1 MDHAHRGSQVY
12 RGPCERPPIGVR
24 IKLEPVVRTIE
35 MVNFSMA
42 YASRTAQTLKR
53 GGYVTGILRFGCT
66 WRFCAPLFDA
76 CKTYL
81 SE

>member
-1 MDHAHRGSQVY
+1 V
-12 RGPCERPPIGVR
+12 
-24 IKLEPVVRTIE
+24 
-35 MVNFSMA
+35 VNFSMA

-66 WRFCAPLFDA
+66 WSFCAPLFDA
-76 CKTYL
+76 CKTDL